1 MPLKS
6 CAVVAHAGEGTLE
19 AQLVRLQLRSMAEN
33 DGLFDF
39 DKFLQKYVTFMT
51 TPGSHNDTYA
61 GVSAPTAGPTLVWVE
76 AFCTADTPPPTLRL
90 LSHGFLIMCVCDTR
104 RATACSSPTGVPA
117 RTPRSARTTTGTT

>member
-1 MPLKS
+1 MGYPTPVILHMS
-6 CAVVAHAGEGTLE
+6 HQCHSHAAQNFAVVAHAGEGTLE

-90 LSHGFLIMCVCDTR
+90 LSHGFLIMCVC
-104 RATACSSPTGVPA
+104 V
-117 RTPRSARTTTGTT
+117 